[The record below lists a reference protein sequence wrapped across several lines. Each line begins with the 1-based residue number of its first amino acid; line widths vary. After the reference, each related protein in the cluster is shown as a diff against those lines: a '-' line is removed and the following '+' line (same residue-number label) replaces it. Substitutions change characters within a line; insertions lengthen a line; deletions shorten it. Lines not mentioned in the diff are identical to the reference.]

1 MTQNVDATFYVK
13 IGGLGTASGLY
24 RFTTREAAA
33 GDVPI
38 LLDVPSVVSSRME
51 PLQPI
56 GSDES
61 IRIRLAYETTD
72 HAAKVRPLV
81 RDPSATDPVY
91 ATAGT
96 RSPIQLTEAIGPTTT
111 SIKLTSTVGLSTGT
125 LYYLGGDA
133 LTFSAFPDST
143 TATASRGTLSPF
155 GGGFFHDAP
164 DELGPLLTSTLPTGA
179 GQRVEFGRVVGGSE
193 EVIFRGR
200 IREEEGVRLVDG
212 TAIEIDVVSVSS
224 AVRNAALNPPRG
236 VILWNGL
243 EVDAQLSNVL
253 YTGGVYIF
261 ADDNGPSSGY
271 VPTSPGYVH
280 IIDAESG
287 DFATFEISGFGPADE
302 IVVGENPRPAY
313 RVNIEQGA
321 SLAAV
326 GNNEG
331 RLGLGTQEV
340 NYGRGEYEYE
350 LNPDDHYRFARDI
363 LESARLRDLR
373 VELAISADDLAGI
386 FNRALTAPDPDV
398 RGMSAELPS
407 ECVDIPAS
415 VRASLRGITNT
426 NETVESGFILPP
438 FDADASATFRMWPY
452 TARVYR
458 GRSATLAA
466 VFENILKPYGLSLLT
481 RSDGTVA
488 LVDWVT
494 LPTRFDIN
502 ALDEDDLADTQSEQ
516 AFTAGPSAPVLAVV
530 PPEQLPLSRR
540 GEGELVT
547 TEAGTIIVRS
557 ARPVTSAQ
565 IQALEAVETRH
576 AVGDVAGLQEVA
588 SRMENAADLYG
599 LPRPEVTATYLGGS
613 TADGI
618 EPGTFYTLT
627 HPDVARSNG
636 QRGLTNARAVCV
648 EKAVDVATGSVTIRS
663 RILGHEAQELATW
676 APCGKIVSW
685 LDPNLTIE
693 ANAFTDADALTGPTT
708 DAQAFDLDLPSSAI
722 VLDSRGEFR
731 GSGTINSRS
740 GNVLNFTP
748 LKGLVPAA
756 GDLITFTSW
765 GGTSGEWLD
774 FAPTDNGGPPCYGG
788 GLDDALGGV
797 PGDPAQRY
805 R

>member
-24 RFTTREAAA
+24 RFTTRQETA

-81 RDPSATDPVY
+81 RDPSATAPVY
-91 ATAGT
+91 AGGVAV
-96 RSPIQLTEAIGPTTT
+96 QLTESIGPTTT
-111 SIKLTSTVGLSTGT
+111 SIKLTSTTGLSTGT

-179 GQRVEFGRVVGGSE
+179 GQRVEFGRIVDGSE

-212 TAIEIDVVSVSS
+212 TAIEVDVVSVSS
-224 AVRNAALNPPRG
+224 AVRNAAISPPRG
-236 VILWNGL
+236 VVLHNGL
-243 EVDAQLSNVL
+243 TIDAQPAEVVIR
-253 YTGGVYIF
+253 TGATNSGLYIF
-261 ADDNGPSSGY
+261 ADDNGPASEY
-271 VPTSPGYVH
+271 VTSSPGFVH
-280 IIDAESG
+280 VIDAESG
-287 DFATFEISGFGPADE
+287 DYATFEITGFGAEDT
-302 IVVGENPRPAY
+302 ILGRPAY
-313 RVNIEQGA
+313 RVNVAEGA
-321 SLAAV
+321 TLAGI
-326 GNNEG
+326 GNGEG
-331 RLGLGTQEV
+331 RLGLGDQTT
-340 NYGRGEYEYE
+340 EYSNGTRRE
-350 LNPDDHYRFARDI
+350 LQPDDQYRFARNL
-363 LESARLRDLR
+363 LENTPIRGLR
-373 VELAISADDLAGI
+373 VELAISADDLAGV
-386 FNRALTAPDPDV
+386 FNRALTLPDLDV

-426 NETVESGFILPP
+426 NETVPAAFILPP
-438 FDADASATFRMWPY
+438 FDADAGATFGVGQVR
-452 TARVYR
+452 RVYR
-458 GRSATLAA
+458 GRSSTLAA
-466 VFENILKPYGLSLLT
+466 ALEGACKPYGLSLLT

-494 LPTRFDIN
+494 LPTRFDLR

-516 AFTAGPSAPVLAVV
+516 AVTAGPTAPVLAVV
-530 PPEQLPLSRR
+530 PPEPVPLFRR
-540 GEGELVT
+540 GDGQVIS
-547 TEAGTIIVRS
+547 TEAATIVVKS
-557 ARPVTSAQ
+557 SRPVTSAQ
-565 IQALEAVETRH
+565 IQALESVETKH

-588 SRMENAADLYG
+588 SRMETAADLYG

-613 TADGI
+613 TADDI
-618 EPGTFYTLT
+618 EPGTFYTLS

-676 APCGKIVSW
+676 APAGIIVSVSGAQV
-685 LDPNLTIE
+685 TIE

-708 DAQAFDLDLPSSAI
+708 DAQAFTLDLPSDAQT
-722 VLDSRGEFR
+722 LDATGALLGGF
-731 GSGTINSRS
+731 TIDSIA
-740 GNVLNFTP
+740 GNVLTVSNPSGSRPVAGHLVT
-748 LKGLVPAA
+748 LVPW
-756 GDLITFTSW
+756 DDTS
-765 GGTSGEWLD
+765 SEWVD
-774 FAPTDNGGPPCYGG
+774 FAPTDNGGPPVYGADLADNLG
-788 GLDDALGGV
+788 TSDD
-797 PGDPAQRY
+797 DAQRY

>member
-13 IGGLGTASGLY
+13 IGGLGTSSGLY
-24 RFTTREAAA
+24 RFTTREAAS

-38 LLDVPSVVSSRME
+38 LLDVPSVVSSRMD

-61 IRIRLAYETTD
+61 IRIRLAYETAD

-96 RSPIQLTEAIGPTTT
+96 RSPIQLTESIGPTST

-179 GQRVEFGRVVGGSE
+179 GQRVEFGRIVGGSE

-200 IREEEGVRLVDG
+200 LREEEGVRLVDG

-224 AVRNAALNPPRG
+224 AVRNAAISPPRG
-236 VILWNGL
+236 VVLHNGL
-243 EVDAQLSNVL
+243 TIDAQLAEVVIR
-253 YTGGVYIF
+253 TGATNSGLYIF
-261 ADDNGPSSGY
+261 ADDNGPASEY
-271 VPTSPGYVH
+271 VTSSPGFVH
-280 IIDAESG
+280 VIDAESG
-287 DFATFEISGFGPADE
+287 DYATFEITGFGTADT
-302 IVVGENPRPAY
+302 ILGRPAY
-313 RVNIEQGA
+313 LVNVAEGA
-321 SLAAV
+321 TLAGI
-326 GNNEG
+326 GNGEG
-331 RLGLGTQEV
+331 RLGIGDQTAEYSNGT
-340 NYGRGEYEYE
+340 RRE
-350 LNPDDHYRFARDI
+350 LQPDDQYRFARNL
-363 LESARLRDLR
+363 LENTSIRGLR
-373 VELAISADDLAGI
+373 VELALSADDLAGI
-386 FNRALTAPDPDV
+386 FNRALTAPDLDV

-407 ECVDIPAS
+407 DCVDIPAS

-426 NETVESGFILPP
+426 NETVPAAFILPP
-438 FDADASATFRMWPY
+438 FDADAGATFGVGQVR
-452 TARVYR
+452 RVYR
-458 GRSATLAA
+458 GRSSTLAA
-466 VFENILKPYGLSLLT
+466 ALEGACKPYGLSLLT

-488 LVDWVT
+488 LVDWIT
-494 LPTRFDIN
+494 LPTRFDLR

-516 AFTAGPSAPVLAVV
+516 AFTAGPTAPVLAVV
-530 PPEQLPLSRR
+530 PPEPVPLFRR
-540 GEGELVT
+540 GDGRVLS
-547 TEAGTIIVRS
+547 TEAATIVVKS
-557 ARPVTSAQ
+557 SRPVTSAQ
-565 IQALEAVETRH
+565 IQALESIETKH

-588 SRMENAADLYG
+588 SRMETAADLYG

-613 TADGI
+613 TADDI
-618 EPGTFYTLT
+618 EPGTFYTLS

-676 APCGKIVSW
+676 APCGKIFSW

-693 ANAFTDADALTGPTT
+693 PNAFTDAGTGTGPTT

-731 GSGTINSRS
+731 GSATINSRS
-740 GNVLNFTP
+740 GNVLNVTP

-756 GDLITFTSW
+756 GDLITVASW